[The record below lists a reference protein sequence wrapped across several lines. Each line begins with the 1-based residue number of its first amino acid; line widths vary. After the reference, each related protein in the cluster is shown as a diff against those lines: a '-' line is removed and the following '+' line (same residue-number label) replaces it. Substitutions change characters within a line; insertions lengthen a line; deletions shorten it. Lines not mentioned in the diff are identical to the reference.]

1 MATFGATQLLAL
13 SVQFFHFFVQGILQ
27 PSDLASSMFSNGKDS
42 NIVVAK
48 KEVGLSVLN
57 SHVRTHPANNIQPL
71 TICSNELKNI
81 FAWISRLA
89 TSFRHKT
96 SSQQFS
102 YFLKHFTPCVRG
114 LDSWGIASTIGAGP
128 FVNRDGSLT
137 IQEAR
142 KPSGLFFGTIHFPSR
157 STYLEHRDILGG
169 LH

>member
-1 MATFGATQLLAL
+1 MVTFTMIHLLAL

-27 PSDLASSMFSNGKDS
+27 PSDLSSSMSSNGRDS

-48 KEVGLSVLN
+48 KEVGLSALN

-71 TICSNELKNI
+71 TICSNELKNV
-81 FAWISRLA
+81 FAWISWLA

-114 LDSWGIASTIGAGP
+114 PDSWGIATTIGAGP

-142 KPSGLFFGTIHFPSR
+142 EPSGLFFGTIHLPSR
-157 STYLEHRDILGG
+157 STRLGHRDILRG